1 MAWGTTPLCWGVRE
15 CLVLS
20 PATEV
25 LSDHLLGVMH
35 NTFLHRLIFHMCN
48 QGQGMLHNKALNS
61 ATWFLAVKREKKI
74 WSFIQFILKGFNHLS
89 QN

>member
-1 MAWGTTPLCWGVRE
+1 MLCPLVAWGTTTLCWGVRE

-20 PATEV
+20 PATGV

-35 NTFLHRLIFHMCN
+35 NAFLHRLIFHMCK

-61 ATWFLAVKREKKI
+61 ATWFLAVKREKNKNMVLYPI
-74 WSFIQFILKGFNHLS
+74 YS
-89 QN
+89 QGL